1 MKLVNEFKS
10 FAMRGSVVD
19 MAVGIIIGAAFGK
32 IVSSFVNDVIMPPI
46 GLLVG
51 GIDFSDL
58 VLTLKAATESAPAV
72 VLKYGAFINTVI
84 DFVIIAWAIFMVIKA
99 MNTLKKKEEAKPAAP
114 PKPSD
119 EVVLLAEIRDLLKK

>member
-72 VLKYGAFINTVI
+72 VLKYGTFINTVI

-114 PKPSD
+114 PKPSE
-119 EVVLLAEIRDLLKK
+119 EVVLLAEIRDILKK